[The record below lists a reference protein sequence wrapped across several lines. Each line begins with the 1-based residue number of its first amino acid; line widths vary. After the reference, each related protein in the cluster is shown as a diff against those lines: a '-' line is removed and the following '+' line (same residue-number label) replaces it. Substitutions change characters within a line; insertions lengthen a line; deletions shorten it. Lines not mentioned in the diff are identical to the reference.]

1 MTMIVLTAIRIVI
14 AGCVTIVMS
23 TAAILAVV
31 VRSSTLYHMVAR
43 GWARMVLRVFGITVA
58 VEGAEAISPGSTYI
72 YVSNHASM
80 FDIPA
85 VLAGIPDDIHI
96 MLKKELTRV
105 PIWGWSLAWGPYI
118 VVDRYK
124 ARSASESL
132 QEAADAIR
140 SGKSVLVF
148 AEGTRTR
155 TGSLLPF
162 KRGAFAI
169 AARSGIPILPVAINN
184 TFSILQKGS
193 LNVRSAPITLT
204 LGTPIV
210 TEGVMGRDGEVRL
223 MNDTREQIEKRYVEQ
238 HV

>member
-1 MTMIVLTAIRIVI
+1 MIILTAIRILFAVI
-14 AGCVTIVMS
+14 ETLIMS
-23 TAAILAVV
+23 LAAIFAALI
-31 VRSSTLYHMVAR
+31 RNDNLFHKVAR
-43 GWARMVLRVFGITVA
+43 GWARGVLTIFGITVS
-58 VEGAEAISPGSTYI
+58 VEGADRIAKDGTYI

-105 PIWGWSLAWGPYI
+105 PLWGWSLAWGPYI

-140 SGKSVLVF
+140 SGKSVLIF

-162 KRGAFAI
+162 KRGAFSI
-169 AARSGIPILPVAINN
+169 AARSGVPIMPVAINN
-184 TFSILQKGS
+184 TFAILQKGS
-193 LNVRSAPITLT
+193 LNVHAAPITLRI
-204 LGTPIV
+204 GTEIV
-210 TEGVMGRDGEVRL
+210 TEGVEGRDGEMRL
-223 MNDTREQIEKRYVEQ
+223 MDESRAQIEALYVEQ

>member
-1 MTMIVLTAIRIVI
+1 MIIITAIRVVAAVLHTIFMSLLAIGAVI
-14 AGCVTIVMS
+14 IRSMS
-23 TAAILAVV
+23 
-31 VRSSTLYHMVAR
+31 LYHSVAR
-43 GWARMVLRVFGITVA
+43 TWARGVLRIFGITVTLD
-58 VEGAEAISPGSTYI
+58 GADRIVPGTTYI

-118 VVDRYK
+118 VIDRYK

-132 QEAADAIR
+132 DEAAGAIR
-140 SGKSVLVF
+140 SGKSVLIF

-155 TGSLLPF
+155 TGALLPF

-169 AARSGIPILPVAINN
+169 AARSGVPIIPVAINN

-193 LNVRSAPITLT
+193 LNVRSAPITLCI
-204 LGTPIV
+204 GTPLQ
-210 TEGVMGRDGEVRL
+210 TEGTVGRDGERML
-223 MNDTREQIEKRYVEQ
+223 LDQTRGQIEEMYVEQ
-238 HV
+238 HA